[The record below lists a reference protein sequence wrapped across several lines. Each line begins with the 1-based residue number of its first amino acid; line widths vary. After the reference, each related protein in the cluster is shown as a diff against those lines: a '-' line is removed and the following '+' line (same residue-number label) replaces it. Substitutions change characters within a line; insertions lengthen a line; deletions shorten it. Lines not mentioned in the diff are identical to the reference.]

1 MAMTDL
7 TFVTDQGRFN
17 YRVAAVILRGEHVL
31 VMSEPGLPYYYLPGG
46 RVGLHESS
54 EVALRREL
62 KEELQ
67 AEIAFAQL
75 LWINEQFFVEEVSQ
89 EKFHELCLYYRVE
102 LQPESSLFAQS
113 EFKICENGKWHN
125 FKWAAPDELENSNV
139 YPKFLAKELK
149 QVFAA
154 NDSSPKHLV
163 EDTLNEKFQKQ

>member
-1 MAMTDL
+1 MTDL

-17 YRVAAVILRGEHVL
+17 YRVAAVILMGERVL

-46 RVGLHESS
+46 RVGLHEPS

-62 KEELQ
+62 REELNE
-67 AEIAFAQL
+67 EIAFAQL

-113 EFKICENGKWHN
+113 EFEICENGKWHS
-125 FKWAAPDELENSNV
+125 FKWVAPDELEITNV

-154 NDSSPKHLV
+154 NFLSPKHLV
-163 EDTLNEKFQKQ
+163 ENTLNEIF

>member
-1 MAMTDL
+1 MTDL

-17 YRVAAVILRGEHVL
+17 YRVAAVILQGESVL

-46 RVGLHESS
+46 RVGLHEPS

-75 LWINEQFFVEEVSQ
+75 LWINEQFFVEDVSQ

-102 LQPESSLFAQS
+102 LHSESSLFAQS
-113 EFKICENGKWHN
+113 EFEICENGKWHS
-125 FKWAAPDELENSNV
+125 FKWVAPDELEKSNV

-154 NDSSPKHLV
+154 NHLSPKHLV
-163 EDTLNEKFQKQ
+163 EDGLNDSFPER